1 MTDAERTLWQC
12 LRRRQI
18 HGLQFYRQKPLLNYI
33 VDFYCPQ
40 AALVIELDG
49 SQHLESEGK
58 QRDAQRDH
66 ALAGLGLRVLR
77 FDDRQI
83 LTETEAVVDAIYR
96 AVNPP

>member
-1 MTDAERTLWQC
+1 MTDAERTLWQR

-58 QRDAQRDH
+58 KGMPSATMRWPGWAY
-66 ALAGLGLRVLR
+66 ASSGSTIG
-77 FDDRQI
+77 
-83 LTETEAVVDAIYR
+83 TS
-96 AVNPP
+96 